1 GRILVMDDEESI
13 LAIAEKMLAK
23 LGYDVVTARNGEQA
37 VEIYKQAM
45 QSDKKIDAVILDL
58 TIVGGMSGKDTIGQL
73 LKIDTNVKAI
83 VSSGYST
90 DIVVSEY
97 DKYGFKGILP
107 KPYELVAMSQVLN
120 KILVKCS

>member
-1 GRILVMDDEESI
+1 MDDEESI

>member
-37 VEIYKQAM
+37 VEIYKQEM

-107 KPYELVAMSQVLN
+107 KPYELAAMSHVLN
-120 KILVKCS
+120 KLSLP